1 MAPAWAEMCPWPLLF
16 WSHLL
21 VPMSMSRERKSLS
34 KSPLFTAR
42 IGRAAPKKIS
52 TFEAPNCRFQLI
64 LTLPSSQNMSAKSLI
79 LRRARTCVNTMMGA
93 EASSP
98 RNPHAR
104 CRCRRPLAATSTSPA
119 ASSSSATCCRMK
131 AQRSCGRML
140 RRAQHQ
146 PSAAQPRFRKFGL

>member
-1 MAPAWAEMCPWPLLF
+1 MCPWPLLF

-21 VPMSMSRERKSLS
+21 VPMSMSREQKSLLVS

-64 LTLPSSQNMSAKSLI
+64 LTKPSSQNMSAKSLI

-93 EASSP
+93 EGCSP
-98 RNPHAR
+98 RSPHAR
-104 CRCRRPLAATSTSPA
+104 CRCRRALTATSTVACGQSEQRHLLQDEGAAIMRKNAAACA
-119 ASSSSATCCRMK
+119 ASTIR
-131 AQRSCGRML
+131 GT
-140 RRAQHQ
+140 
-146 PSAAQPRFRKFGL
+146 AAL

>member
-42 IGRAAPKKIS
+42 VGRAAPKKIS
-52 TFEAPNCRFQLI
+52 TFEAPSCRFQLI
-64 LTLPSSQNMSAKSLI
+64 LTKPSSQNMSAKSLI

-93 EASSP
+93 EGCSP
-98 RNPHAR
+98 RSPHAR
-104 CRCRRPLAATSTSPA
+104 CRCRRALTATSTVACGQSEQRHLLPDEGAAIMRKNAAACA
-119 ASSSSATCCRMK
+119 ASTIR
-131 AQRSCGRML
+131 G
-140 RRAQHQ
+140 
-146 PSAAQPRFRKFGL
+146 AAAL